1 MKGCPAFKRLWLV
14 TLIFFFA
21 FRGWALPYYW
31 VGQTA
36 AGNWS
41 DPQNW
46 ALTSGGTGGAGVP
59 GPGDDAIFDAQGTAV
74 CAVDIADVT
83 IGSLLF
89 DTGYAG
95 FIDLNGDTLNTTS
108 LTNRQT
114 PMQNGVVRILGGDVL
129 IQTSEL
135 AIALIGTSNNLQL
148 ASSTLQN
155 VSLTI
160 TGTSSSSVTA
170 TVFTAIARF
179 TRTGLGNLIFDSNSF
194 QGITIRNQNNAG
206 EVRCQGTETYNGS
219 TFFINDAL
227 SPMQLAYAGGPT
239 TFMNDVSLQNLQN
252 STISLGAGGGTA
264 TAATTARVEMTDTGL
279 GTFDISHLTAE
290 GWFVASGTTLTGTTR
305 LTMSQC
311 VFNRTLDLS
320 LPTLVCG
327 SGNRFN
333 NEFLVELTGSEA
345 SVISGTFDPLWT
357 CSILRSGSGSLT
369 LQSMDAPG
377 FVNLNNT
384 NNAGTILGRGTNRH
398 GNFYVYNLATASINL
413 ASEGS
418 TVFLNYVEFA
428 NFQNGT
434 ISTGA
439 AGGTATLEATARMQI
454 TDTSIGTIALN
465 NLIANG
471 SINPI
476 NRTLTG
482 SLALS
487 LSNCTFNNRFWLT
500 LPVLNCGSGNRFN
513 NEFLVELTGSEAS
526 VISGTFDPWWT
537 CSILRSG
544 SGSLTLQAID
554 APGFVNLNNT
564 NNAGTILGR
573 GTNRHGNFYVYNLAT
588 ASINLASEGSTVFLN
603 YVEFA
608 NFQNGTISTGA
619 AGGTATLEATAR
631 MQITDT
637 SIGTIALN
645 NLIANGSINPINRT
659 LTGSLALSLSNCTF
673 NNRFW
678 LTLPVLNCGSGNRFN
693 NEFLVELTGSEASVI
708 SGTFDPWWTCS
719 ILRSGSGSLT
729 LQAIDAPGFVN
740 LNNTNNAGTIL
751 GRGTNRH
758 GNFYVYNLATASINL
773 ASEGSTVF
781 LNYVEFANF
790 QNGTIS
796 TGAAGGTATLE
807 ATARMQIT
815 DTSIG
820 TIALNNLIANGSIN
834 PINRTLTGSLTLSL
848 TNCTINTRL
857 QLTLPSVNCGSGNQF
872 NERVTMNL
880 TGASTSAMTGTFARR
895 ADLTRTGPGNL
906 SVSSSVFQDSV
917 FARNT
922 STSGTFQLADNVFHR
937 LASFAN
943 ETGVLQP
950 CAAGTCRFRGS
961 LIIDSNTDV
970 VMGTSP
976 TEGLVRFEGAAD
988 QDILGTGPGRLTLHR
1003 LEVDKSAGIIKLS
1016 IPFSVA
1022 TALTLT
1028 RGIIRASDT
1037 HPLRLLDGATAAGAS
1052 DISHVEG
1059 PLEKQGNQ
1067 AFNFPVGDG
1076 GVYRPLAISD
1086 PALPTDVFTARFV
1099 RAAQPFGE
1107 AATYAE
1113 PLVTVSR
1120 CEYWTLD
1127 RTAGSSEVFVT
1138 LGWRA
1143 ADCAT
1148 PYVTDP
1154 TTLHVARWNG
1164 TQWVSHGQGDFSGS
1178 AMAGTVTS
1186 ADRLASF
1193 SPFALGSTTFSNPLP
1208 VELVMLEAQRERED
1222 VHVRWRTASEVRS
1235 DHFNV
1240 QRSATG
1246 TAFQTIGRVAAAGF
1260 SQTPLSYRFIDVNPP
1275 SGKWYYR
1282 LQMVDD
1288 DGTVAFSEVVS
1299 ATVDEATLHVYPNPT
1314 TEVVHLTEKRKL
1326 QLSSAWG
1333 LVVWQSGEAVD
1344 TVTLPAHLSNG
1355 TYLIQTDRGEVFRVV
1370 LAR

>member
-1 MKGCPAFKRLWLV
+1 MKECLVFKRLWLV
-14 TLIFFFA
+14 GLIFFFA
-21 FRGWALPYYW
+21 LHSWAVPYYW

-46 ALTSGGTGGAGVP
+46 ALTSGGSGGAGVP
-59 GPGDDAIFDAQGTAV
+59 GPGDDAIFDAQGPAV
-74 CAVDIADVT
+74 CTVDIADVT
-83 IGSLLF
+83 IRLLLF
-89 DTGYAG
+89 DTGYTG
-95 FIDLNGDTLNTTS
+95 LIDLNGDTLNTTV

-114 PMQNGVVRILGGDVL
+114 PMQNGVVYMQGGDVL
-129 IQTSEL
+129 IQTSDL
-135 AIALIGTSNNLQL
+135 AIALMGVADNLQL
-148 ASSTLQN
+148 ANSTLQN
-155 VSLTI
+155 VSLTV
-160 TGTSSSSVTA
+160 TGTALSSVTA

-179 TRTGLGNLIFDSNSF
+179 TRTGLGNLIFDSNSY
-194 QGITIRNQNNAG
+194 QAITIRNQNNAG
-206 EVRCQGTETYNGS
+206 EVRSQGTETYNGS

-227 SPMQLAYAGGPT
+227 SPMQLAYAGGPS
-239 TFMNDVSLQNLQN
+239 TFVNDVSLQNLQN

-279 GTFDISHLTAE
+279 GTFDISRLTAE
-290 GWFVASGTTLTGTTR
+290 GWFAASGTTLTGTTR
-305 LTMSQC
+305 LILSQC
-311 VFNRTLDLS
+311 VFNRSLDLS
-320 LPTLVCG
+320 LPGLVCG

-369 LQSMDAPG
+369 LQAMDAPG

-384 NNAGTILGRGTNRH
+384 NNAGTITGRGTNRH

-454 TDTSIGTIALN
+454 TDTSVGTIALN
-465 NLIANG
+465 NFIANG

-482 SLALS
+482 SLAVS
-487 LSNCTFNNRFWLT
+487 LTNCTFNNRFWLT

-513 NEFLVELTGSEAS
+513 NDFLLELTGSEAS
-526 VISGTFDPWWT
+526 VISGTFDPLWT

-544 SGSLTLQAID
+544 SGLLTLQAID
-554 APGFVNLNNT
+554 APGSINLGNT
-564 NNAGTILGR
+564 NNAGTITGR
-573 GTNRHGNFYVYNLAT
+573 GTNRHGNFYVYNQST
-588 ASINLASEGSTVFLN
+588 GSINLASEGSTVFLN

-631 MQITDT
+631 MEITDT
-637 SIGTIALN
+637 SVGNVVLK
-645 NLIANGSINPINRT
+645 NLIAHGRLNNVNRT
-659 LTGSLALSLSNCTF
+659 LS
-673 NNRFW
+673 
-678 LTLPVLNCGSGNRFN
+678 
-693 NEFLVELTGSEASVI
+693 
-708 SGTFDPWWTCS
+708 
-719 ILRSGSGSLT
+719 
-729 LQAIDAPGFVN
+729 
-740 LNNTNNAGTIL
+740 
-751 GRGTNRH
+751 
-758 GNFYVYNLATASINL
+758 
-773 ASEGSTVF
+773 
-781 LNYVEFANF
+781 
-790 QNGTIS
+790 
-796 TGAAGGTATLE
+796 
-807 ATARMQIT
+807 
-815 DTSIG
+815 
-820 TIALNNLIANGSIN
+820 
-834 PINRTLTGSLTLSL
+834 GSLTLSL
-848 TNCTINTRL
+848 TNCTFNTRFR
-857 QLTLPSVNCGSGNQF
+857 LTLPTLLSGSGNQF
-872 NERVTMNL
+872 NERVTMSL
-880 TGASTSAMTGTFARR
+880 TGASTSTITGAFARR
-895 ADLTRTGPGNL
+895 TDLTRTGPGDL
-906 SVSSSVFQDSV
+906 LVSSSNFQDSV
-917 FARNT
+917 FVRNT
-922 STSGTFQLADNVFHR
+922 SASGTFQLAENVFHR

-961 LIIDSNTDV
+961 LTVDSNTDV

-988 QDILGTGPGRLTLHR
+988 QDILGTGSGRLTLHR
-1003 LEVDKSAGIIKLS
+1003 LEVDKGAGIIKLS
-1016 IPFSVA
+1016 TPFSVA

-1037 HPLRLLDGATAAGAS
+1037 HPLRLLNGATATGAS
-1052 DISHVEG
+1052 DVSYVEG
-1059 PLEKQGNQ
+1059 PVEKQGNQ
-1067 AFNFPVGDG
+1067 GFTFPVGDG

-1127 RTAGSSEVFVT
+1127 RTAGSSDVFVT
-1138 LGWRA
+1138 LHWRA
-1143 ADCAT
+1143 ADCAA

-1164 TQWVSHGQGDFSGS
+1164 TQWVSHGQGDFSGAS
-1178 AMAGTVTS
+1178 SAGTVTS

-1208 VELVMLEAQRERED
+1208 VELVMLEAQREREGI
-1222 VHVRWRTASEVRS
+1222 HVRWRTASEVRS

-1246 TAFQTIGRVAAAGF
+1246 TTFQTIGRVAAAGF
-1260 SQTPLSYRFIDVNPP
+1260 SLTPLSYRFIDVNPP
-1275 SGKWYYR
+1275 PGKWYYR

-1288 DGTVAFSEVVS
+1288 DGAEEFSEVVF
-1299 ATVDEATLHVYPNPT
+1299 ATVDEEILHVYPNPAI
-1314 TEVVHLTEKRKL
+1314 EVVHLTKQRKVR
-1326 QLSSAWG
+1326 LSTAWG
-1333 LVVWQSGEAVD
+1333 LVLWQSADAVD
-1344 TVTLPAHLSNG
+1344 TVTLPAHLTNG
-1355 TYLIQTDRGEVFRVV
+1355 TYVIQTDRGEVFRVV

>member
-1 MKGCPAFKRLWLV
+1 MKGCPIFTRLWLV
-14 TLIFFFA
+14 VFISLA
-21 FRGWALPYYW
+21 ALPSWALSFYW

-59 GPGDDAIFDAQGTAV
+59 GPGDEAIFDAQGPAI

-114 PMQNGVVRILGGDVL
+114 SMQNGVIRLQGGSVL
-129 IQTSEL
+129 IQTSTL
-135 AIALIGTSNNLQL
+135 AISLIGITDNLQL
-148 ASSTLQN
+148 AGSTLQN

-170 TVFTAIARF
+170 TVFTGLAQF
-179 TRTGLGNLIFDSNSF
+179 TRAGSGQIIFDSNTY
-194 QGITIRNQNNAG
+194 QGVTIRNQHNAG
-206 EVRCQGTETYNGS
+206 ELRCQGTETYNGP
-219 TFFINDAL
+219 TFFINDAR

-239 TFMNDVSLQNLQN
+239 TFVNDVSLQNLQN

-305 LTMSQC
+305 LILSQC

-320 LPTLVCG
+320 LPALVCG

-333 NEFLVELTGSEA
+333 NEFLVELTGSDA

-357 CSILRSGSGSLT
+357 CSILRSGSGLLT
-369 LQSMDAPG
+369 LQSIDAPG

-384 NNAGTILGRGTNRH
+384 NDAGTITGRGTNRH
-398 GNFYVYNLATASINL
+398 GTFYAYNQATSSINL

-439 AGGTATLEATARMQI
+439 AGGTATLEATARMEI
-454 TDTSIGTIALN
+454 TDTFVGNIVLN
-465 NLIANG
+465 NFIANG
-471 SINPI
+471 PI
-476 NRTLTG
+476 NILNQTLSGT
-482 SLALS
+482 LALS
-487 LSNCTFNNRFWLT
+487 LSNCTFNTRFRLT
-500 LPVLNCGSGNRFN
+500 LPALICGSGNRFN
-513 NEFLVELTGSEAS
+513 NEFLVELTGSDAS
-526 VISGTFDPWWT
+526 VISGTFDPLWT

-544 SGSLTLQAID
+544 SGLLTLQSID

-564 NNAGTILGR
+564 NDAGTITGR
-573 GTNRHGNFYVYNLAT
+573 GTNRHGTFYAYNQAT
-588 ASINLASEGSTVFLN
+588 SSINLASEGSTVFLN

-631 MQITDT
+631 MEITDT
-637 SIGTIALN
+637 FVGNIVLN
-645 NLIANGSINPINRT
+645 NFIANGPINT
-659 LTGSLALSLSNCTF
+659 LNQTLSGTLALSLSNCTF
-673 NNRFW
+673 NTRLR
-678 LTLPVLNCGSGNRFN
+678 LTLP
-693 NEFLVELTGSEASVI
+693 
-708 SGTFDPWWTCS
+708 
-719 ILRSGSGSLT
+719 T
-729 LQAIDAPGFVN
+729 L
-740 LNNTNNAGTIL
+740 
-751 GRGTNRH
+751 
-758 GNFYVYNLATASINL
+758 
-773 ASEGSTVF
+773 
-781 LNYVEFANF
+781 
-790 QNGTIS
+790 
-796 TGAAGGTATLE
+796 
-807 ATARMQIT
+807 
-815 DTSIG
+815 
-820 TIALNNLIANGSIN
+820 
-834 PINRTLTGSLTLSL
+834 LS
-848 TNCTINTRL
+848 
-857 QLTLPSVNCGSGNQF
+857 GSGNQF
-872 NERVTMNL
+872 NERVHIAL
-880 TGASTSAMTGTFARR
+880 TGASPSTAAGAFARR
-895 ADLTRTGPGNL
+895 TDLTRTGSGNL

-917 FARNT
+917 LVRNT
-922 STSGTFQLADNVFHR
+922 SASGVFQLADNVFHR

-961 LIIDSNTDV
+961 LTVESNTDV

-1003 LEVDKSAGIIKLS
+1003 LEVDKSGGIIKLS
-1016 IPFSVA
+1016 TPFSVA

-1028 RGIIRASDT
+1028 RGIIRASNT
-1037 HPLRLLDGATAAGAS
+1037 HPLRLLDGATATGAS

-1059 PLEKQGNQ
+1059 PVEKQGNQ
-1067 AFNFPVGDG
+1067 AFTFPLGDG

-1099 RAAQPFGE
+1099 RTAQPFGE

-1127 RTAGSSEVFVT
+1127 RTTGSSEVFVT
-1138 LGWRA
+1138 LRWRT
-1143 ADCAT
+1143 ADCAA

-1235 DHFNV
+1235 DHFHV
-1240 QRSATG
+1240 QRSATDI
-1246 TAFQTIGRVAAAGF
+1246 AFQTIGRVAAAGF

-1314 TEVVHLTEKRKL
+1314 TEVVRLTEKRKL
-1326 QLSSAWG
+1326 QLSNTWG
-1333 LVVWQSGEAVD
+1333 LVLWQSGEAVD
-1344 TVTLPAHLSNG
+1344 TVTLPAHLNNG